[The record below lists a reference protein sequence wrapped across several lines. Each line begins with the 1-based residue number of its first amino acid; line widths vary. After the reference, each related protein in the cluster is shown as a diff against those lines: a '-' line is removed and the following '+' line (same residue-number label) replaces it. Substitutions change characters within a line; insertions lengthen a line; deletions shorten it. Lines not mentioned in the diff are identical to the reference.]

1 MATIRAGKFV
11 SDKDLATSTQVAIVL
26 YGQLNIIN
34 RFMLFRVFFSF
45 FFFFQSTSYRSK
57 SRSVDHG
64 LAAPFDLDSLRS
76 KVEQR
81 FESVDKLSSK
91 YFRYL
96 LFSITNLQNHC
107 LCSCVNKDVNKFF
120 LEKLGLCPNR

>member
-34 RFMLFRVFFSF
+34 RFMLFRVFFS
-45 FFFFQSTSYRSK
+45 FFFQSTSYRSK

-107 LCSCVNKDVNKFF
+107 LCSGVIKGANKFF